1 MLYRRL
7 FALLPLV
14 CATSALAQ
22 LTVDPVLPPELP
34 WHGKSLELVVP
45 ADHEWVTPFEVS
57 VEASL
62 DAADI
67 DSSLGRTPR
76 YVETIRWLE
85 RLVAAAPELALV
97 SIGKSAEGRDIW
109 MVIASR
115 EGATTP
121 KELRENGRPILLAHA
136 GIHSGE
142 IDGKDAG
149 MMLLRDM
156 TVGGIGGVGGGRG
169 IPGLSSRPSRLLDRV
184 NFLFIPILSVDGHER
199 FSRFSRINQRGPAEM
214 GWRTNARN
222 LNLNRDYTK
231 LETEEVRA
239 LVETI
244 GIWRPDL
251 YLDLHVTDGADY
263 QYDITFGYNGPHAW
277 SPHIARWLDEVF
289 TPATSAALERMG
301 HIPGPLTF
309 GVNGRDMSEGTVQ
322 WTASPRFSNGWGDA
336 RHLPSVLVENHSLKP
351 YRQRVL
357 GTYVLLESALATLGR
372 GYRTLR
378 EAREEDEQ
386 AAPAEIVL
394 DWAQAVGEP
403 APTVAFK
410 GVRSELF
417 LSPISGAPQVRWTG
431 EPVDEEIPLAAMT
444 RAKVKAR
451 RPAHYYIPAAWY
463 PIADKLAR
471 QGVEVTRLAE
481 PTTLEVE
488 MLRLPDATLD
498 VANTPFEGRARY
510 TSGTPAFERTRLT
523 LPANSF
529 RVATAQPLGTLAVL
543 MLEPQSPD
551 SLFQWGYFA
560 EILQRTEYVESY
572 VMEPTAQAMLE
583 ADPALAAEFE
593 RKLLDDKDFAGDPRA
608 RLQWFYEKTPFF
620 DSRHRLYPIARSVQ

>member
-289 TPATSAALERMG
+289 TPAANAALERMG